1 MEIGFKSG
9 MLTYVEDA
17 PTHTTT
23 GNYTYSQVLCKCDC
37 GESVIVRKTLFTAGK
52 SFSCGCTRRFK
63 SGLHKSHI
71 MAGTRQH
78 HSWFALKSRCDD
90 KTNIAYDR
98 YGGRGITYTE
108 KWSSFHGFWEDMGS
122 TYENGLSID
131 RIDPNG
137 NYCKENC
144 RWATASVQ
152 AYNQRQSKANKSGKT
167 GVHWETKSN
176 KWRVKFTL
184 NNNVEILGY
193 YKYLWDAVYIRMQ
206 KEQEI
211 YGYVKD

>member
-17 PTHTTT
+17 PIHTTI
-23 GNYTYSQVLCKCDC
+23 GSYTYSQVLCKCDC
-37 GESVIVRKTLFTAGK
+37 GESVIVRKSRFVGNRA
-52 SFSCGCTRRFK
+52 FSCGCVRNHK
-63 SGLHKSHI
+63 SGLHKKHSHYD
-71 MAGTRQH
+71 TPEYQ
-78 HSWFALKSRCDD
+78 SWFAMKARC
-90 KTNIAYDR
+90 NNPNNESYHS
-98 YGGRGITYTE
+98 YGGRGITYPD
-108 KWSSFHGFWEDMGS
+108 KWTSFGGFWEDMGS
-122 TYENGLSID
+122 THASGLSID

-144 RWATASVQ
+144 RWSTASVQ

-167 GVHWETKSN
+167 GVHWETKSK

-184 NNNVEILGY
+184 NNNEEILGY
-193 YKYLWDAVYIRMQ
+193 YKYLWEAVYVRMQ